1 MRAHTDRSATEQNAA
16 EEDAHKDCARRR
28 AKRAVNEA
36 AHEERIAG
44 ASVALTEEVLE
55 QLHAGPS
62 DFGVETGL
70 TKRCQSMLE
79 RAKHEFPSV
88 AAQPE
93 VKWKKGD
100 SKSALAKE
108 GARACV

>member
-1 MRAHTDRSATEQNAA
+1 M
-16 EEDAHKDCARRR
+16 
-28 AKRAVNEA
+28 NEA
-36 AHEERIAG
+36 AREERIAG
-44 ASVALTEEVLE
+44 ASVALTEEDL
-55 QLHAGPS
+55 QLHAGPG
-62 DFGVETGL
+62 DFGVGIGL

-79 RAKHEFPSV
+79 RAKHEFPNV
-88 AAQPE
+88 ATQPE